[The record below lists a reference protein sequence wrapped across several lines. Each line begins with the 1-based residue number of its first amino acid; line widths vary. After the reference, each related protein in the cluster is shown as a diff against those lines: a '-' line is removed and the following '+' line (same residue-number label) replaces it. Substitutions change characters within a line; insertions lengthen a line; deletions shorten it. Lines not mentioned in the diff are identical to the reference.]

1 MISDNLQLGDFRRI
15 HQTKKNR
22 RLAYII
28 AIVGPDASG
37 KTTQANLLTER
48 LQASGYDA
56 RYVHG
61 LYYFSNIFP
70 RANQF
75 REKVGPRQLRTNRQ
89 DKEGALYRVFRT
101 LFSWLGYLFALIT
114 ILFVSVW
121 HRDQIVVFDRFYHQF
136 FYDIYGPMG
145 VQLSRTLPTPWRVIY
160 LEAEFDAI
168 RPRLSTVD
176 KSAANSYYE
185 AVIDHYAICAT
196 EDWLRYRAE
205 LPISTLH
212 NQIFD
217 DIDQDIDYY
226 ANLNIENS

>member
-1 MISDNLQLGDFRRI
+1 MFGDHLQFKDVFQI
-15 HQTKKNR
+15 DQIKKER

-61 LYYFSNIFP
+61 LYYFSNVFP

-75 REKVGPRQLRTNRQ
+75 REKVGPRQLRTKSQ
-89 DKEGALYRVFRT
+89 EKEGLLYRGFRT
-101 LFSWLGYLFALIT
+101 LFSWFGYLFALVT
-114 ILFVSVW
+114 VLFVSLW
-121 HRDQIVVFDRFYHQF
+121 YRDQIVVFDRFYHQF
-136 FYDIYGPMG
+136 FYDIYGSTG
-145 VQLSRTLPTPWRVIY
+145 IRLSRTLPTPWRIIY
-160 LEAEFDAI
+160 LEAEFDTI

-185 AVIDHYAICAT
+185 AVVDHYAICAT

-217 DIDQDIDYY
+217 DIHQDIGFCTD
-226 ANLNIENS
+226 LHTKDS

>member
-1 MISDNLQLGDFRRI
+1 MISDRLQFKDFP
-15 HQTKKNR
+15 QTSQTEKDR

-61 LYYFSNIFP
+61 LYYFSNVFP

-75 REKVGPRQLRTNRQ
+75 REKVGPRQLRTKRQ
-89 DKEGALYRVFRT
+89 EEDRPLYRVFRT
-101 LFSWLGYLFALIT
+101 LFSWFGYLFAWIT
-114 ILFVSVW
+114 VLFVSLW
-121 HRDQIVVFDRFYHQF
+121 YRNQIVVFDRFYHQF
-136 FYDIYGPMG
+136 FYDIYGPTG

-160 LEAEFDAI
+160 LEAESDTI

-176 KSAANSYYE
+176 KSADDSYYE
-185 AVIDHYAICAT
+185 TVIDHYAICAT

-217 DIDQDIDYY
+217 DIYQDIEYY
-226 ANLNIENS
+226 TNLNIESP

>member
-1 MISDNLQLGDFRRI
+1 MFDDHLQFKDIF
-15 HQTKKNR
+15 QTDQTGKER

-70 RANQF
+70 RATQF
-75 REKVGPRQLRTNRQ
+75 REKVGPRQLRTKSQ
-89 DKEGALYRVFRT
+89 EKEGPLYRGFRT
-101 LFSWLGYLFALIT
+101 LFSWFGYLFALIT
-114 ILFVSVW
+114 VLFVSIW
-121 HRDQIVVFDRFYHQF
+121 YRNQIVVFDRFYHQF
-136 FYDIYGPMG
+136 FYDIYGPTG
-145 VQLSRTLPTPWRVIY
+145 VRLSRILPTPWRVIY
-160 LEAEFDAI
+160 LEAEFGTI

-176 KSAANSYYE
+176 KFADDSYYE
-185 AVIDHYAICAT
+185 TVIDHYATCAT

-217 DIDQDIDYY
+217 EIQQDIEFCT
-226 ANLNIENS
+226 N